1 MSEAAALQERLD
13 SLKNGSAR
21 AQKPRRWLLASLA
34 GSVGLLAGV
43 YITYLALQDPGIQS
57 TLLPKT
63 SEPSEYQQIRAQDF
77 ATLETTTDV
86 TTNDDVER
94 LNALV
99 TDLRARLTELA
110 NNPVTVV
117 ETDPAAELALE
128 RLQEEM
134 ATLEAAI
141 QTRNSAFNAMIVDRD
156 ALQMQVD
163 ALENQISKAAL
174 GQSQQNDRDRLL
186 ADEERQ
192 RQEQQRQ
199 QALDQERKLAD
210 QQALLSAQIN
220 SPMVALRSS
229 SQVSGTV
236 EDANARYSGDDA
248 FIRAGA
254 DATQATRAAIIANP
268 SNTIIQGTFVT
279 AALETAISSDLRGN
293 IAAVVSYDVYSM
305 DMARVL
311 IPRGSK
317 LFGRYSSDISFGQK
331 RVLIAWDRLV
341 TTDHQSVQLDAFG
354 SDRLGRSGLT
364 GRVDTHFLERF
375 GSAAAVSLI
384 GLAPAL
390 MAESANSELSAEAV
404 SKVGDD
410 FASAMGGVMAD
421 YLSLKPTIHVD
432 QGAVVTVVINQ
443 DIELF

>member
-1 MSEAAALQERLD
+1 MTEAAALQERLD
-13 SLKNGSAR
+13 SLKNGN
-21 AQKPRRWLLASLA
+21 AQTRKPRRWLLPLFA
-34 GSVGLLAGV
+34 GGAGLLAGG
-43 YITYLALQDPGIQS
+43 YITYLAVQDPGAQS
-57 TLLPKT
+57 TLLPQT

-77 ATLETTTDV
+77 ATLETATDV
-86 TTNDDVER
+86 TINDDVER

-99 TDLRARLTELA
+99 ADLRARLTDLA
-110 NNPVTVV
+110 NNPITIV
-117 ETDPAAELALE
+117 EKDPAAELALE
-128 RLQEEM
+128 RLQEKL

-141 QTRNSAFNAMIVDRD
+141 QTRNRAFNSMIVDRD
-156 ALQMQVD
+156 ALQLQVD
-163 ALENQISKAAL
+163 ALENQISKAAI

-186 ADEERQ
+186 ANEELLRQ
-192 RQEQQRQ
+192 KRQRQ
-199 QALDQERKLAD
+199 QALDQERLLAD

-229 SQVSGTV
+229 SQNSGTV
-236 EDANARYSGDDA
+236 EDASARYSGDDA
-248 FIRAGA
+248 FIRTGA
-254 DATQATRAAIIANP
+254 DATQVMRAAIIANP

-341 TTDHQSVQLDAFG
+341 TTDHQSVQLNAFG

-375 GSAAAVSLI
+375 GSAAMVSLI

-390 MAESANSELSAEAV
+390 LAENANSELSAEALG
-404 SKVGDD
+404 KVGED
-410 FASAMGGVMAD
+410 FATAMGGVMAD